1 MNANKNVKLEHI
13 IIAYNRFKSE
23 SDGTIKVQLLDKR
36 TRQIL
41 AQTFIKKILLEKT
54 FEELQVFMRFK
65 FKREFGFIL
74 PKTWTFLGNT
84 V

>member
-1 MNANKNVKLEHI
+1 MNAKKNIKLDNI
-13 IIAYNRFKSE
+13 IIAYNRFKPE
-23 SDGTIKVQLLDKR
+23 RDGTIKVQLLDR
-36 TRQIL
+36 NTRQIL
-41 AQTFIKKILLEKT
+41 AQIYVKRILLSKT

-65 FKREFGFIL
+65 FKKDFNFIL

>member
-13 IIAYNRFKSE
+13 IIAYNRFKLE
-23 SDGTIKVQLLDKR
+23 RDGTIKIQLLDKS

-41 AQTFIKKILLEKT
+41 AQIFVKRILLDKS

>member
-1 MNANKNVKLEHI
+1 MTAKKNVKLESVI
-13 IIAYNRFKSE
+13 VAYNRFKTE
-23 SDGTIKVQLLDKR
+23 PDGTIKVQLLDKQ
-36 TRQIL
+36 TRKIL
-41 AQTFIKKILLEKT
+41 AQIYVKRILVSKT

-65 FKREFGFIL
+65 FKRDFGFIL